1 METGKYMLLL
11 FSWALVDP
19 PCWSQGKYNLSICT
33 LNKIDFF
40 FDSLSVTAELIGPN
54 HESGAFMYGFMS
66 LVAKVTNGI
75 IIIGVQSLASGRS
88 SGNSTF
94 YTQVLF
100 YVCGGASLMGALAML
115 SLAPVKIGRRFW
127 KSNNLSD
134 KEESVEIVPA
144 IHINSAS
151 ATVHL

>member
-1 METGKYMLLL
+1 M
-11 FSWALVDP
+11 
-19 PCWSQGKYNLSICT
+19 
-33 LNKIDFF
+33 KIDIF

-54 HESGAFMYGFMS
+54 HESGAFVYSFMS
-66 LVAKVTNGI
+66 LVEKVTNGI
-75 IIIGVQSLASGRS
+75 IIMGVQSLASGRS
-88 SGNSTF
+88 SGDGIF

-115 SLAPVKIGRRFW
+115 SLVPAKIGRRFW